1 MFDNTAWKFY
11 LAIITALGS
20 FLTLYRYWSFIREFF
35 SKRKIADMD
44 KKISW
49 EAKKGY
55 NDLREAY
62 AKLSCPNG
70 IDRESPRSTLLGLS
84 SGRPLLEGRGFLD
97 VSEDIAASSKKIAD
111 TLRSNEEMGFLDLD
125 EPIEWRALPLRIP
138 YYQSHFSTFLAAIEA
153 GLTLSPITAGALIC
167 CSETK
172 EVVYMRRS
180 KKVHTFPGHY
190 HHFGGGFKASTDLE
204 RFDADDLFET
214 AQREIREET
223 GCRID
228 EEHFQAA
235 SMLLEGGTGYFQYLF
250 LGVDISKEQRQRMK
264 HSGEGVLVDFK
275 FDELGK
281 ALASEPF
288 VPTCILQTMIWLM
301 LGAPTSSNKKFSAK
315 SARRQYKF
323 LMEHFGMA

>member
-11 LAIITALGS
+11 LTIIAALGS
-20 FLTLYRYWSFIREFF
+20 FLTLYRYWSFIRDFF
-35 SKRKIADMD
+35 SRRKIADMD

-49 EAKKGY
+49 ESKSEY
-55 NDLREAY
+55 NGLREAY

-84 SGRPLLEGRGFLD
+84 AGKPLLEGRGFLD
-97 VSEDIAASSKKIAD
+97 VPGDIAASGKKIAE
-111 TLRSNEEMGFLDLD
+111 TLRTNEEMGFLDLD

-138 YYQSHFSTFLAAIEA
+138 YYQARFSTFLAAIEA

-167 CSETK
+167 CSETN

-180 KKVHTFPGHY
+180 RKVHTFPGHY

-250 LGVDISKEQRQRMK
+250 LGVDVSKEQRQRMK
-264 HSGEGVLVDFK
+264 HSGEGELVNFK

-323 LMEHFGMA
+323 LLEHFGMG